1 MRIRL
6 STLAVFSIATLL
18 AGAACDPGPAGAG
31 PTAPAVAAQRAP
43 LPPAAGRL
51 VSAWRTEILED
62 ACSGPGFE
70 AAGAP
75 SIDHTADFNG
85 DGRAD
90 YVIGVGDLTCRL
102 DGRPM
107 AALFSPS
114 VPGGLVL
121 SMPDGYRLEH
131 FQSSEVREPEVREL
145 DGRPVLVLF
154 DGGPGAVALPFQ
166 SHAWGWTGNAM
177 GDLAFYD
184 DDGRRVNPDGSPWSG
199 AAQAAAPTG
208 QRSRFLPLPIGYYAP
223 DGDCTAD
230 PFHLQ
235 YLAEDD
241 IRLSDLPTRG
251 CRFVGTRS
259 LGGGRYE
266 TTESC
271 PSEEGGEAP
280 VIDVWRV
287 GSDGYAYDAPGVP
300 TLRYCPIER
309 VPARSRFAR

>member
-154 DGGPGAVALPFQ
+154 DGGPGAVALPFY